1 MSQLAEKNKEL
12 KDENNRCMLN
22 CIIHNSKCTIFR
34 LFKKT
39 EDLEHLM
46 NEEAT
51 DINAMLNTISNLQ
64 VGKDALDMKKVKRSF
79 M

>member
-1 MSQLAEKNKEL
+1 VLNLLEWKSQLADKNKEL
-12 KDENNRCMLN
+12 KDENN
-22 CIIHNSKCTIFR
+22 R